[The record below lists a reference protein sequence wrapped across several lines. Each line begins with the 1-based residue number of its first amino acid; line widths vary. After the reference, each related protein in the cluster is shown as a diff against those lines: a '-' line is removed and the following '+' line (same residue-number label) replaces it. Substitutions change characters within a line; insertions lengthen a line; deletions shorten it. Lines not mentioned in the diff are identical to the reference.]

1 MKRNSL
7 LRTFGRAIRNR
18 RNELGVTQMK
28 LAELI
33 GCSLQHIGN
42 VERGETNT
50 SLLMV
55 YRIAN
60 TLKTCAKDL
69 LP

>member
-50 SLLMV
+50 SLVMV

-60 TLKTCAKDL
+60 ALKTCARDL